1 MTGMSIL
8 RQAYSL
14 LEQPERLSDE
24 EGGENGLLAVNQIYG
39 ELWHR
44 EHRTVF
50 VPLGHIKQRLEFS
63 WRMMPAM
70 AYGVAML
77 LCLNSEEGVS
87 YTRFQELYQRAAAHA
102 GGLAPLRLDAL
113 PREVAE

>member
-14 LEQPERLSDE
+14 MEQPERMTADDTE
-24 EGGENGLLAVNQIYG
+24 EMGLIAVNQIYS
-39 ELWHR
+39 EVWHR
-44 EHRTVF
+44 EHRTAF
-50 VPLGHIKQRLEFS
+50 IPLDNLRRRLDLS

-70 AYGVAML
+70 AYGVSML
-77 LCLNSEEGVS
+77 LSLNSDIAYE
-87 YTRFQELYQRAAAHA
+87 RFQTLYQRAAAHA
-102 GGLAPLRLDAL
+102 GGLAPLRRTDTL